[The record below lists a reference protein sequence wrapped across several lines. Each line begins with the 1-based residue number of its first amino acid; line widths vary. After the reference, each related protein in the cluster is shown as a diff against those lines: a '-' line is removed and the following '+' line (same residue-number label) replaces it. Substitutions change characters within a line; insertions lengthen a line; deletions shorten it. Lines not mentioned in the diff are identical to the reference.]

1 MARKPLGKY
10 RQREIRTVGLMIAL
24 YEKRHP
30 ETDASTQ
37 YNDLFSYAIKRLE
50 RCHFGEDKPACK
62 HCPIHCYQPAR
73 REAIKAIMRWSGPR
87 MLLRHPILAIRH
99 LIDDHRPVPDY
110 PKRGTSSKTSTG
122 RAARLATQHAT
133 SADNDADKV
142 KSV

>member
-10 RQREIRTVGLMIAL
+10 RQREIRTVGLMIEL
-24 YEKRHP
+24 YEKHHP
-30 ETDASTQ
+30 ETDDNAQ
-37 YNDLFSYAIKRLE
+37 YKDLFNYAIKRLE
-50 RCHFGEDKPACK
+50 RCQFGEDKPACK

-110 PKRGTSSKTSTG
+110 PKKEIAPKVSTG
-122 RAARLATQHAT
+122 RATRLASQHTAP
-133 SADNDADKV
+133 ADTESTLK
-142 KSV
+142 

>member
-1 MARKPLGKY
+1 
-10 RQREIRTVGLMIAL
+10 MIDL
-24 YEKRHP
+24 YEKHHP
-30 ETDASTQ
+30 ETGASAQ
-37 YNDLFSYAIKRLE
+37 YKDLFSYAIKRLE

-62 HCPIHCYQPAR
+62 HCPIHCYQPAK

-110 PKRGTSSKTSTG
+110 PKRETSPKMATERTV
-122 RAARLATQHAT
+122 RLAARHAA

>member
-10 RQREIRTVGLMIAL
+10 RQREIRTVGLMIEL
-24 YEKRHP
+24 YEKHHP
-30 ETDASTQ
+30 ETDDNAQ
-37 YNDLFSYAIKRLE
+37 YKDLFNYAIKRLE

-110 PKRGTSSKTSTG
+110 PKPKKETAQKASTE
-122 RAARLATQHAT
+122 RATRLASQQTPPVDTDAT
-133 SADNDADKV
+133 LR
-142 KSV
+142 

>member
-10 RQREIRTVGLMIAL
+10 RQREIRTVGLMIEL
-24 YEKRHP
+24 YEKHHP
-30 ETDASTQ
+30 ETDDNAQ
-37 YNDLFSYAIKRLE
+37 YKDLFNYAIKRLE

-110 PKRGTSSKTSTG
+110 PKPKKETAPKASTE
-122 RAARLATQHAT
+122 RATRLASQQTAPVDTDAT
-133 SADNDADKV
+133 LR
-142 KSV
+142 

>member
-10 RQREIRTVGLMIAL
+10 RQREIRTVGLMIEL
-24 YEKRHP
+24 YEKHHP
-30 ETDASTQ
+30 ETDDNAQ
-37 YNDLFSYAIKRLE
+37 YKDLFNYAIKRLD

-110 PKRGTSSKTSTG
+110 PKPKKETVPKASTE
-122 RAARLATQHAT
+122 RATRLAAQQTAP
-133 SADNDADKV
+133 ADTDPVLK
-142 KSV
+142 

>member
-1 MARKPLGKY
+1 MARKTLGKY

-24 YEKRHP
+24 YEKHHP
-30 ETDASTQ
+30 ETDDSAQ
-37 YNDLFSYAIKRLE
+37 YKDLFNYAIRRLE

-110 PKRGTSSKTSTG
+110 PQKETSPKASTG
-122 RAARLATQHAT
+122 RATALGSQPIEPTDT
-133 SADNDADKV
+133 DLTLK
-142 KSV
+142 

>member
-10 RQREIRTVGLMIAL
+10 RQREIRTVGLMIEL
-24 YEKRHP
+24 YEKYHP
-30 ETDASTQ
+30 ETDDNAQ
-37 YNDLFSYAIKRLE
+37 YKDLFNYAIKRLE
-50 RCHFGEDKPACK
+50 RCQFGEDKPACK

-110 PKRGTSSKTSTG
+110 PKKETAPKVSIG
-122 RAARLATQHAT
+122 RATRLASQHTAP
-133 SADNDADKV
+133 ADTESTLK
-142 KSV
+142 

>member
-1 MARKPLGKY
+1 MARIPLGKY

-24 YEKRHP
+24 YEKYHT
-30 ETDASTQ
+30 ETGDNAQ
-37 YNDLFSYAIKRLE
+37 YKDLFNYTIKRLE
-50 RCHFGEDKPACK
+50 RCRFGEDKPACK

-110 PKRGTSSKTSTG
+110 PKKDTASKTSIE
-122 RAARLATQHAT
+122 RATRLATQQTAPT
-133 SADNDADKV
+133 ETDPAV
-142 KSV
+142 K